1 MTQVTVSFELTK
13 AQMEALEFEAR
24 VENKTVDEMI
34 AWIVQQTIPSLL
46 DAIETDDE
54 GRQQELMDALVEEEE
69 EEEDI
74 EFKHSA

>member
-34 AWIVQQTIPSLL
+34 AWIVRQTIPSLL

-69 EEEDI
+69 KDI
-74 EFKHSA
+74 EFNHSA